1 MDIMIGIYKI
11 MNKINGD
18 SYYGSSINI
27 EKRWHRHIGDLKNG
41 KHHNIKLQRAWVKY
55 CEDNFIFE
63 IIEECNQKDI
73 LIVEQ
78 KYLDLNPK
86 YNIGIKSSGGDNIS
100 NNPKRKEIVRRISDG
115 VRLRYSKM
123 SKEEIDKIHSK
134 PGESNPNWKGGIS
147 KKYCKCGKEINPY
160 NKTCMMCNDKTGPN
174 NPFFGKKHTDEVLN
188 YLREI
193 NKGICHHNNKH
204 RVIIDGVE
212 YESYQ
217 DASKKL
223 NINFNTIRWRVLSK
237 NPKYKNYQFKNK
249 ENFTYSDEEQKIRLS
264 NPQKNKKRSHNK
276 TFIIDDVE
284 YRTLKDASEILN
296 IHPMTIK
303 GRLKSP
309 KFDNYKYKD

>member
-1 MDIMIGIYKI
+1 MVGIYKI

-27 EKRWHRHIGDLKNG
+27 EKRWRRHINDLKNG

-55 CEDNFIFE
+55 GEDNFIFE
-63 IIEECNQKDI
+63 IIEECDKEGI

-86 YNIGIKSSGGDNIS
+86 YNIGVKSSGGDNIS
-100 NNPKRKEIVRRISDG
+100 NNPNRKKIVKRISDSI
-115 VRLRYSKM
+115 RLRYSKM
-123 SKEEIDKIHSK
+123 SKKEIDKIHSR
-134 PGESNPNWKGGIS
+134 PGESNGNWKGGIS
-147 KKYCKCGKEINPY
+147 KKYCKCGKEINTY
-160 NKTCMMCNDKTGPN
+160 NKTCMLCSDKTGHN

-193 NKGICHHNNKH
+193 NKGVCRHNNKYEV
-204 RVIIDGVE
+204 VINGVE

-284 YRTLKDASEILN
+284 YRTLKEAGEILN